1 MVFNIRPLPAV
12 EGREQV
18 SSPTAGDIWNTLSAI
33 DVSKHTEKR
42 RQGSIELSYLSW
54 ANAWAYAMAHY
65 PELTVKWHGMTDKD
79 GVTRDITTYEDGS
92 CSVCCSIT
100 IGEVK
105 REMWLPVMD
114 YRNNAIV
121 GSVGP
126 DGRPMGPDARAI
138 SDAKQRCLVKCLAA
152 YGLGHYLYSG
162 EDVPPNISVEQIVEA
177 PVKPKKKKKAAK
189 KKKKKE
195 PVVESPDAG
204 TLKDEL
210 IALTHRL
217 NDGGWIPDDA
227 TKAKIKTAVTDLDV
241 EALTSLIKTLQEA
254 EKPLLLINDDT
265 KEDN

>member
-1 MVFNIRPLPAV
+1 VFNIRPLSAV

-18 SSPTAGDIWNTLSAI
+18 SSPTAGEIWNTLSAI

-79 GVTRDITTYEDGS
+79 GVTRDVTTYEDGS

-100 IGEVK
+100 IGDVK

-114 YRNNAIV
+114 YRNNAIIGTV
-121 GSVGP
+121 GA
-126 DGRPMGPDARAI
+126 DGRPTGPDARAI

-204 TLKDEL
+204 ALKDEL
-210 IALTHRL
+210 IALTHKL

-227 TKAKIKTAVTDLDV
+227 TKAQIKSAVTDLDV
-241 EALTSLIKTLQEA
+241 EALTSLVKTLQKA
-254 EKPLLLINDDT
+254 EKPLLLLNDDT

>member
-1 MVFNIRPLPAV
+1 VFNIRPLSTV
-12 EGREQV
+12 ERREQV
-18 SSPTAGDIWNTLSAI
+18 SSPTAGEIWNTLSAI

-79 GVTRDITTYEDGS
+79 NVTRDVTTYEDGS

-114 YRNNAIV
+114 YRNNAIIGTV
-121 GSVGP
+121 GA
-126 DGRPMGPDARAI
+126 DGRPTGPDARAI

-189 KKKKKE
+189 KKKEE

-204 TLKDEL
+204 ALKDEL

-227 TKAKIKTAVTDLDV
+227 TKAQIKSAVTDLDV
-241 EALTSLIKTLQEA
+241 EALTLLIQTLQEA

>member
-1 MVFNIRPLPAV
+1 MVFNIRPLSAV

-79 GVTRDITTYEDGS
+79 GVTRDVTTYEDGS

-100 IGEVK
+100 IGDVK

-114 YRNNAIV
+114 YRNNAIIGTV
-121 GSVGP
+121 GA
-126 DGRPMGPDARAI
+126 DGRPTGPDARAI

-204 TLKDEL
+204 ALKDEL
-210 IALTHRL
+210 IALTHKL

-227 TKAKIKTAVTDLDV
+227 TKAQIKSAVTDLDV
-241 EALTSLIKTLQEA
+241 EALTSLVKTLQKA
-254 EKPLLLINDDT
+254 EKPLLLLNDDT